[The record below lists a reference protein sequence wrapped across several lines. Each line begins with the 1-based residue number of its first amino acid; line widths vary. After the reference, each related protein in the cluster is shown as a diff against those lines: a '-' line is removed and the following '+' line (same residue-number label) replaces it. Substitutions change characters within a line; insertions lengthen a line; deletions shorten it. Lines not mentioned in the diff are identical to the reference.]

1 LHANWSNVGVSLR
14 QRVAQST
21 GEMRIPFRETIKPRL
36 QTGTKRKIKEALTP
50 QRMVC

>member
-1 LHANWSNVGVSLR
+1 
-14 QRVAQST
+14 
-21 GEMRIPFRETIKPRL
+21 MRIGVTSACRYVNVPLNPPVKCGFLFEKTIKTRL